1 MKLFICYSTR
11 DGLIDE
17 LSLRELLDSLP
28 VSTRPFVDLFH
39 NDWPDVQKRIELEIA
54 NCDLFLGLRSP
65 AFSASP
71 WVQFELETARKYKKD
86 IILLDF
92 SRSAMPV
99 NGSLFSRSHAKQI
112 AASV

>member
-1 MKLFICYSTR
+1 MLFICYSTR

-17 LSLRELLDSLP
+17 RSLRELLDSLP
-28 VSTRPFVDLFH
+28 VSTRAFVDMFH

-71 WVQFELETARKYKKD
+71 WVQFELETARKYQKD
-86 IILLDF
+86 LILLDF
-92 SRSAMPV
+92 PRGAMPV
-99 NGSLFSRSHAKQI
+99 NGSLFSRYHAKQI
-112 AASV
+112 GASV